1 MEVSIRELKS
11 HLSAVLRQVGAGETA
26 TITSHRKA
34 VARLIPPAVKGEGI
48 DHRLMAA
55 GLMAECPLPGP
66 LVRGALQPLPAGS
79 GTVANAVLEDRGQ

>member
-34 VARLIPPAVKGEGI
+34 VARLIPP
-48 DHRLMAA
+48 
-55 GLMAECPLPGP
+55 P
-66 LVRGALQPLPAGS
+66 
-79 GTVANAVLEDRGQ
+79 